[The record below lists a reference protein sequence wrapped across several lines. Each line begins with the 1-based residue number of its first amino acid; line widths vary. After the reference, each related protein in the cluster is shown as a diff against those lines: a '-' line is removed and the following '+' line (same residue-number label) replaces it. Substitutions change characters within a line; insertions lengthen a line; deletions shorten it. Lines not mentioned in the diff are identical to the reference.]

1 VEDCRVFAME
11 NGFAG
16 GVYAM
21 GSRVPLV
28 RKRDTAGTMTQTL
41 GSRVPSRV
49 VAARSEETC
58 TDARMCQKPV
68 SADSLT
74 LPIALGVW

>member
-1 VEDCRVFAME
+1 VEDYRVSAME
-11 NGFAG
+11 NGSAG

-21 GSRVPLV
+21 GPRVPLV
-28 RKRDTAGTMTQTL
+28 RKRDTVGTMTL
-41 GSRVPSRV
+41 GSRVPPRV
-49 VAARSEETC
+49 LAARSEEPC
-58 TDARMCQKPV
+58 TDARLCQKPV